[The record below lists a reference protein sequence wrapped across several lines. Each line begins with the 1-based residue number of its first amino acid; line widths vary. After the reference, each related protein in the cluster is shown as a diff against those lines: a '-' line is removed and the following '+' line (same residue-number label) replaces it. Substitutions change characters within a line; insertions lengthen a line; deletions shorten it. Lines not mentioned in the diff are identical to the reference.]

1 MCSLSATNSG
11 HQAQLEQPRL
21 LVDSLWG
28 ACLHSQRHYRIEKHI
43 FPDASGL
50 CLRPRLDV
58 TTQQVFLVQVME
70 FLVGKTC
77 FRLIFLLGHGWAGSW
92 EAAACI
98 AIFQVSW
105 ELPSR
110 RLWSVPSQTCLTR
123 FGRVACL
130 SAPESWRDQST
141 RSSILGENIWAECC
155 QGCMWDTAKAPQHSR
170 RVLACTRVFSGPG
183 RRLVQALLSARLSHD
198 HQKHVPRLNRQN
210 MNQVQ

>member
-1 MCSLSATNSG
+1 MSSPLFGCYNAASFFWSRLWSFWSGKHVLGLFSCLATV
-11 HQAQLEQPRL
+11 EQ
-21 LVDSLWG
+21 G
-28 ACLHSQRHYRIEKHI
+28 A
-43 FPDASGL
+43 
-50 CLRPRLDV
+50 
-58 TTQQVFLVQVME
+58 
-70 FLVGKTC
+70 GK
-77 FRLIFLLGHGWAGSW
+77 
-92 EAAACI
+92 AACI

-105 ELPSR
+105 ELPSP
-110 RLWSVPSQTCLTR
+110 RLWFVPSQTCLTR

-170 RVLACTRVFSGPG
+170 RVLACTRVFSGPAG
-183 RRLVQALLSARLSHD
+183 RLVQALLSARLSHD

>member
-1 MCSLSATNSG
+1 MSSLSFGCYNAARFFWSRLWSFWSG
-11 HQAQLEQPRL
+11 
-21 LVDSLWG
+21 
-28 ACLHSQRHYRIEKHI
+28 KH
-43 FPDASGL
+43 
-50 CLRPRLDV
+50 V
-58 TTQQVFLVQVME
+58 
-70 FLVGKTC
+70 
-77 FRLIFLLGHGWAGSW
+77 FRLIFLLGRAGK
-92 EAAACI
+92 AAC
-98 AIFQVSW
+98 S
-105 ELPSR
+105 LPFFKFLGSCPSP

-170 RVLACTRVFSGPG
+170 RVLACTRVFSGPAG
-183 RRLVQALLSARLSHD
+183 RLVQALLGARLSHD